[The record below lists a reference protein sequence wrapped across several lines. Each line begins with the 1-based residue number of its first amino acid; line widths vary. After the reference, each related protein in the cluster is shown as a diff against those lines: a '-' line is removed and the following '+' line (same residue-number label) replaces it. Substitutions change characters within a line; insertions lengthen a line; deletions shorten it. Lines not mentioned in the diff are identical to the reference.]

1 MIISILVGVFVV
13 LLFMGMPIAFAI
25 GIAAALAGLSYSVF
39 LDNPFVID
47 NVTLVQR
54 MLFGINSFPLLAVIF
69 FVFTGAIM
77 ARGGVA
83 ERLVKMAEVMVGRLP
98 GGLAQIN
105 VMSSMLF
112 GGVSGSAVADVSS
125 IGRMMIK
132 AMTADGYA
140 KPFATAI
147 TLASATMGPIIP
159 PSIAMILF
167 AYLAGNVSVAGLLL
181 GGVFPGLMI
190 GASLL
195 VYAYIHGRLYHPTKT
210 PILTLGEKVRRILE
224 GMGGLFALVIILV
237 GITSGAFT
245 ATEAG
250 AVAAVYALFLTML
263 VYRQV
268 GLRDLPSILWESCL
282 TTAVV
287 LFLIATT
294 SVFTY
299 IVTYENIP
307 DWIAANVLAIT
318 DNKWV
323 LLLLINLLLLLVGMF
338 IDQTPAL
345 IMLVPIILPLASQL
359 GINLV
364 HLGVIMVINL
374 TYGLITPP
382 VGTSLFVGCRIAN
395 LPMTAL
401 ILPML
406 PMLLVMF
413 AVLMLV
419 TFVPAISLWLP
430 QQFGFAS

>member
-1 MIISILVGVFVV
+1 MIIGILVGVFVV
-13 LLFMGMPIAFAI
+13 LLFLGMPIAFGI

-39 LDNPFVID
+39 LDNPFVIN

-69 FVFTGAIM
+69 FVFTGALM

-105 VMSSMLF
+105 VLSSMLF

-132 AMTADGYA
+132 AMTADGYG
-140 KPFATAI
+140 KPFSTAI

-181 GGVFPGLMI
+181 GGVFPGFMI

-210 PILTLGEKVRRILE
+210 PVLTMGEKLRRVFE
-224 GMGGLFALVIILV
+224 GLGGLFTLIIILV

-250 AVAAVYALFLTML
+250 AVAAVYALFLTM
-263 VYRQV
+263 VIYRQV
-268 GLRDLPSILWESCL
+268 GVRDLPSIMWESCL

-307 DWIAANVLAIT
+307 D
-318 DNKWV
+318 
-323 LLLLINLLLLLVGMF
+323 
-338 IDQTPAL
+338 
-345 IMLVPIILPLASQL
+345 
-359 GINLV
+359 
-364 HLGVIMVINL
+364 
-374 TYGLITPP
+374 
-382 VGTSLFVGCRIAN
+382 
-395 LPMTAL
+395 
-401 ILPML
+401 
-406 PMLLVMF
+406 
-413 AVLMLV
+413 
-419 TFVPAISLWLP
+419 
-430 QQFGFAS
+430 